1 MIKRIYITVFNFF
14 ILSVSS
20 QRCFIM
26 TDVMNSQS
34 LFTYQGNVYDIV
46 NYVHPGGRTAI
57 SQVVGTALEPF
68 LQQPRYS
75 FHLTSNRF
83 RNDLPGLIVG
93 ILRDNCQPIVTTVLP
108 PPILTTI
115 APLPILTTIAPI
127 PIVTTI
133 PSTPIITTIVPPPIT
148 TSGVP
153 PPVIT
158 TVFPTNCIPQ
168 NLDLNVS
175 YNQQNL
181 IADYNI
187 NNIYQDLNYIK
198 MSLLENIGG
207 TRISSTN
214 YIQYGKVDI
223 TMKTPKGFNVITS
236 FYMETDNGEIVNF
249 NIINK
254 DTDKLSIIDTNFY
267 DSNLDYNANSKS
279 YDQPVILSETFTK
292 YSLIKMTN
300 YYEWQV
306 NDVTLRVL
314 NVNSTNNLSKIRI
327 SIWEAPPSVW
337 GGPGIQWV
345 MNPFD
350 LLISGFNVN
359 CSIMNNKSI
368 DNTSEDCNVTVS
380 DPNNSSN
387 LNPNINLMI
396 LIVLFFIF

>member
-1 MIKRIYITVFNFF
+1 
-14 ILSVSS
+14 
-20 QRCFIM
+20 M

-34 LFTYQGNVYDIV
+34 LFTYQGNVYDMD
-46 NYVHPGGRTAI
+46 NYVHPGGRNSI
-57 SQVVGTALEPF
+57 SQVIGTALEPF

-83 RNDLPGLIVG
+83 RNDLPGLLVG
-93 ILRDNCQPIVTTVLP
+93 ILRDNCQPLVTTVLP
-108 PPILTTI
+108 PP
-115 APLPILTTIAPI
+115 PILTTIVPL
-127 PIVTTI
+127 PIVTTVV
-133 PSTPIITTIVPPPIT
+133 PSTPIITTIVPPSIT

-236 FYMETDNGEIVNF
+236 FYLETDNGEIVNF

-279 YDQPVILSETFTK
+279 YDQPVILTETFTK

-306 NDVTLRVL
+306 NDVTLRIL
-314 NVNSTNNLSKIRI
+314 NVNSTNNLSKIKI
-327 SIWEAPPSVW
+327 SIWEAPPSLW

-359 CSIMNNKSI
+359 CSIMNKSI
-368 DNTSEDCNVTVS
+368 DNSTEDCNVAVS
-380 DPNNSSN
+380 DPNNSSY
-387 LNPNINLMI
+387 LNPNLTLIITLFI
-396 LIVLFFIF
+396 LLIFN